1 MSTLF
6 LQKEIVAK
14 WPKTNTTRY
23 LTAVPVDQL
32 AENIALWRRQFGL
45 TNDGT

>member
-1 MSTLF
+1 MPALF
-6 LQKEIVAK
+6 LQKDIVAK
-14 WPKTNTTRY
+14 WPKSHTTRY

-32 AENIALWRRQFGL
+32 AENIAFWRRQFGL